1 VRRRPKSLRRQV
13 VNSHVGRNA
22 ITLSVCMCL
31 CILQDGKNQV
41 RLEGPPVLDEGA
53 ISLEEKK
60 RLWPFTQIEPG
71 GGKFHRGIE

>member
-1 VRRRPKSLRRQV
+1 MRCHV
-13 VNSHVGRNA
+13 VNSNLGSNA
-22 ITLSVCMCL
+22 ITFGDCMCL
-31 CILQDGKNQV
+31 CFLQNGKGGV

-53 ISLEEKK
+53 INLEEKK

>member
-1 VRRRPKSLRRQV
+1 
-13 VNSHVGRNA
+13 
-22 ITLSVCMCL
+22 MCL
-31 CILQDGKNQV
+31 CFLQNGKGGV

-53 ISLEEKK
+53 INLEEKK

>member
-1 VRRRPKSLRRQV
+1 MQRPPKSLRCQD
-13 VNSHVGRNA
+13 VNSNLGSNDL
-22 ITLSVCMCL
+22 TCSVYICL
-31 CILQDGKNQV
+31 CFLQNGKGKV

-53 ISLEEKK
+53 INLEEKK

>member
-1 VRRRPKSLRRQV
+1 M
-13 VNSHVGRNA
+13 NSNLDSNA
-22 ITLSVCMCL
+22 ITYNVDMCL
-31 CILQDGKNQV
+31 CFLQNGKGGV